1 MQIIRLGSVVSLRFQ
16 AMLEKFSKV
25 KNVLDNHFQ
34 SGYIYRIAEAEKK
47 MEILKIFIDKETA
60 IYYI

>member
-1 MQIIRLGSVVSLRFQ
+1 LGRDQQSVCDFRLCWK
-16 AMLEKFSKV
+16 KFGKA
-25 KNVLDNHFQ
+25 KNILDNHFQ